1 MFVPVMGRIAIA
13 GLSAACLGA
22 LRFGF
27 GVLAAAVWPY
37 LFDLLERSPRLAMLG
52 LLALFLSPWPAAS
65 LAHRAAHR
73 WLDRVERSG
82 APRVR
87 ASIWAGALAW
97 LVLFGAD
104 LLTVFVML
112 VIDPPEPGEA
122 RGVVL
127 STITRAA
134 FALDPLAIAGHVAWL
149 GIATVFF
156 ALHAHARAAENTV
169 RD

>member
-1 MFVPVMGRIAIA
+1 MGRITIA
-13 GLSAACLGA
+13 GLSAACLAA

-37 LFDLLERSPRLAMLG
+37 LFDLLERSPRLAMMG

-65 LAHRAAHR
+65 LAHRVAHR
-73 WLDRVERSG
+73 WLDRLERAH

-87 ASIWAGALAW
+87 SSTWAGALAW

-122 RGVVL
+122 RSALL

-134 FALDPLAIAGHVAWL
+134 FALDPLVIAGHVAWL
-149 GIATVFF
+149 AIATIFF
-156 ALHAHARAAENTV
+156 ALHAHARASGDPV